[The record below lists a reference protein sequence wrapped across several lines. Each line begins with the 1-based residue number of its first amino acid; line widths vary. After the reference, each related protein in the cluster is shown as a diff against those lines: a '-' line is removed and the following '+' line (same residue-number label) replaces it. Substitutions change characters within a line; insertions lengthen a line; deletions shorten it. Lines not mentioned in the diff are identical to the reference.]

1 MAPLGGGSQAPHGI
15 SEDGT
20 WVTEQPER
28 GTTAWGWVVRIGS
41 FGMFV
46 YIGVF
51 RGSTVNFGIAFLAI
65 SAAALPIKELGIF
78 LKSWRN
84 KQDGGQ

>member
-1 MAPLGGGSQAPHGI
+1 
-15 SEDGT
+15 
-20 WVTEQPER
+20 
-28 GTTAWGWVVRIGS
+28 
-41 FGMFV
+41 MFV